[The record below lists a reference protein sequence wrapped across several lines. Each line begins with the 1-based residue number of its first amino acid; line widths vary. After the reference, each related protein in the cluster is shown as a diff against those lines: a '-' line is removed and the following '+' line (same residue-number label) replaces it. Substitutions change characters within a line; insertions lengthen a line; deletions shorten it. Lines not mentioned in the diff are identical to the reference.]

1 MTNLLEFSEHNYFM
15 YKRGLVLLS
24 VSVVVD
30 RTKLDNINN
39 VANGCQRRGTPS
51 SFPWRKLFIFPVSWE
66 KKTLRD
72 VK

>member
-39 VANGCQRRGTPS
+39 VANGCQRRGTPKQLS
-51 SFPWRKLFIFPVSWE
+51 MAKAIYISCFMGE
-66 KKTLRD
+66 KKT
-72 VK
+72 

>member
-1 MTNLLEFSEHNYFM
+1 M
-15 YKRGLVLLS
+15 LLS

-51 SFPWRKLFIFPVSWE
+51 SLAWRRKLFIFPVSWKK
-66 KKTLRD
+66 KKTERH
-72 VK
+72 